1 MLDTHERGSGAMK
14 NQLLRRLEQLK
25 SLQDSSKGNKSSR
38 LSLENLEDRLAPA
51 IDIAITATSNLATF
65 SQNTV
70 AGVTTLTA
78 TTTGCQIGVDLIGSY
93 LAAGNDVVINNS
105 AIILPVPEAGK
116 ITWTSST
123 LNLASALSGTGQS
136 ITITQDPSTTTGSIF
151 LGVPATPFITGNN
164 SNNVDLILN
173 PAGSPPAG
181 IAKIGI
187 GGDNSGIQN
196 LTVNSKGSGLVQI
209 DSLFTAINNINITAN
224 TVRIGDSLGVDG
236 LVSTNGSINFTG
248 SQMVFENAD
257 STLSA
262 ANNILIT
269 GNLAVTSAGNTLT
282 LVSPTVNVTG
292 SVGDSTGTLPFGLIT
307 INSQGTV
314 ATPGSVTF
322 NGSIGVEGFVSA
334 LLPPGGNAYN
344 LSLLGGGLFTGTAG
358 NATKFDTLGTITL
371 GNSLIDLFVF
381 DAGLN
386 LTVASPRVGGAPIV
400 NATLA
405 TPGQTITLVNAAL
418 VNDVS
423 LDTTNGGSVPTGGAI
438 VVQNSV
444 TTSSLSALT
453 INAGTA
459 GNIVVNKQL
468 SGSVSVEIL
477 NSNTTVFGNSV
488 TLANLTVF
496 DTTSTVTFAGVT
508 NLGGITL
515 QPGQGFA
522 VQFAN
527 SGTLNGAIT
536 GSEVVRKTGTGTF
549 TIAAPS
555 PLFTGSF
562 EVTGGT
568 LVVNASYLSPATVFN
583 VSGGTLA
590 GNGTLA
596 VLNSLGVFSHVIS
609 PGNNTTIGTLTVN
622 DLNLTDS
629 ATVQLQLAGASND
642 RIITST
648 QPTLNGARLSGSLLP
663 STFVPK
669 VGQQF
674 TILQNNSSSPVL
686 GIFSGLPEGGT
697 TQIGDYVFSISYLGG
712 SGNDVVLTAVTGILP
727 PGPVGDTANQHYV
740 GYLYYTLL
748 GRAPDGGGLAAYSQM
763 LDAGAS
769 RESVAASI
777 YNSPEQRYNQ
787 VAAYYRKFLG
797 RNGSVQEVQG
807 FVNSFLNGAT
817 ENQVISTF
825 LLSDEYQIA
834 NPPINLF
841 ITGLYNSLLNRA
853 PDAEG
858 LASYSQ
864 ALRSGVTR
872 EAVVLSFLNSTE
884 YCSDQVSAE
893 YLAILGRAAD
903 PSGLGFWTGQMQ
915 QNGYGAMVIG
925 LASSQEAFNRAQ
937 TTPVT

>member
-1 MLDTHERGSGAMK
+1 MLDTQERGSGAMK

-25 SLQDSSKGNKSSR
+25 SRQDSSKGTNLSR

-65 SQNTV
+65 SQSTV

-78 TTTGCQIGVDLIGSY
+78 TATGCQIGVDLIGSY

-105 AIILPVPEAGK
+105 AVTLPVPEVGRIA
-116 ITWTSST
+116 WTTST

-164 SNNVDLILN
+164 TNNVDLILN
-173 PAGSPPAG
+173 PAGTPPAG

-196 LTVNSKGSGLVQI
+196 LTVNSNGSGLVQI
-209 DSLFTAINNINITAN
+209 DSLFTAISDINITAN

-236 LVSTNGSINFTG
+236 LVSTTGNINFTG

-282 LVSPTVNVTG
+282 LYAPNVNVTG
-292 SVGDSTGTLPFGLIT
+292 STGDSTGTLPFGLIT

-314 ATPGSVTF
+314 TTPGTVTF
-322 NGSIGVEGFVSA
+322 NGSVGVEGFVSA

-344 LSLLGGGLFTGTAG
+344 LSLLGGGLFTGTPG
-358 NATKFDTLGTITL
+358 NPTKFDTLGTITL
-371 GNSLIDLFVF
+371 GNGLTDLFVF
-381 DAGLN
+381 DEGLN
-386 LTVASPRVGGAPIV
+386 LTVPSPRVGGAPVV

-418 VNDVS
+418 VNDVT

-444 TTSSLSALT
+444 TTTSLSTLT

-477 NSNTTVFGNSV
+477 NSNTTLFSNSV

-496 DTTSTVTFAGVT
+496 DTTGTVTFAGLT

-515 QPGQGFA
+515 QPGQGFV

-527 SGTLNGAIT
+527 SGSLNGAIT

-549 TIAAPS
+549 TITAPS
-555 PLFTGSF
+555 PLYTGRI

-596 VLNSLGVFSHVIS
+596 VLNSLGLFSHVVS

-629 ATVQLQLAGASND
+629 ATLQVQLAGASND
-642 RIITST
+642 KIITST
-648 QPTLNGARLSGSLLP
+648 QPTLNGARLSGSLLS

-697 TQIGDYVFSISYLGG
+697 TQIGDYVFSVSYLGG

-748 GRAPDGGGLAAYSQM
+748 GRAPDAGGLASYSQM

-777 YNSPEQRYNQ
+777 YNSPEQRYDQ
-787 VAAYYRKFLG
+787 VAGYYRKFLG

>member
-1 MLDTHERGSGAMK
+1 M
-14 NQLLRRLEQLK
+14 
-25 SLQDSSKGNKSSR
+25 
-38 LSLENLEDRLAPA
+38 
-51 IDIAITATSNLATF
+51 
-65 SQNTV
+65 
-70 AGVTTLTA
+70 
-78 TTTGCQIGVDLIGSY
+78 
-93 LAAGNDVVINNS
+93 
-105 AIILPVPEAGK
+105 
-116 ITWTSST
+116 
-123 LNLASALSGTGQS
+123 
-136 ITITQDPSTTTGSIF
+136 
-151 LGVPATPFITGNN
+151 
-164 SNNVDLILN
+164 
-173 PAGSPPAG
+173 
-181 IAKIGI
+181 
-187 GGDNSGIQN
+187 
-196 LTVNSKGSGLVQI
+196 
-209 DSLFTAINNINITAN
+209 
-224 TVRIGDSLGVDG
+224 
-236 LVSTNGSINFTG
+236 
-248 SQMVFENAD
+248 
-257 STLSA
+257 
-262 ANNILIT
+262 
-269 GNLAVTSAGNTLT
+269 
-282 LVSPTVNVTG
+282 
-292 SVGDSTGTLPFGLIT
+292 
-307 INSQGTV
+307 
-314 ATPGSVTF
+314 
-322 NGSIGVEGFVSA
+322 
-334 LLPPGGNAYN
+334 
-344 LSLLGGGLFTGTAG
+344 LGGGLFTGTAG

-748 GRAPDGGGLAAYSQM
+748 GRAPDAGGLASYSQM